1 VPARLLAE
9 GFRQGLQPCTRRSN
23 GNVNGKNGAGFLLV
37 GRGGVG
43 LQDTP

>member
-1 VPARLLAE
+1 LNGV
-9 GFRQGLQPCTRRSN
+9 GFRQGLQPCTRRI
-23 GNVNGKNGAGFLLV
+23 NVNVNVKSGAGFLLV